1 MRPMLLLLA
10 LAPLVGGRRPRRLEK
25 LASDYDS
32 LVSAV
37 AHDET
42 TSTVRVKLAD
52 SATPVPLEHAVGGA
66 PRRTFRP
73 AGVHEARHV
82 AAGLDRWWSF
92 TFPDAARALEALEAM
107 LDDELLEGTI
117 TTCELAMKVSSDD
130 GPGDPSATYEDPDDP
145 YYDLYQKRVFESLR
159 IPDAWALGAG
169 RTDVVVQ
176 IIDTGSQWHA
186 DLVGNRWENA
196 GEVCGNGLDDDGNG
210 YVDDCYGYNHADGHG
225 GDDLSTYNSHGVHC
239 AGNVAAST
247 NNGVGIAGVAG
258 DGSVTIMTS
267 VLFGNTATMGDAEA
281 LVYGAD
287 NGAHVSSNSWSWLGS
302 TSFYGGAVQ
311 DAIDY
316 ADGPGRRRPAAAG
329 NDDDDNWHWP
339 ARYDRVYAVAA
350 TDATGAKA
358 SFSNYGDWVDFA
370 APGESI
376 VSLVNDGGYSAMSGT
391 SMSTPLVAGIVAFGL
406 SLTNDAA
413 LVNRTLVRKPTPS
426 SCVSDIDTPSS
437 PPSTTPRPTAL
448 ETAAPTDAF
457 CTEFVLA
464 GGACND
470 DKMGTYAVLPGEFC
484 GGKHKYRCV
493 DCAYELDLNAY
504 YYSGYPLWAIGE
516 KDCGDLNV
524 WFYSLSG
531 AETPDLSTE
540 TWYEEAAELSAFYPN
555 AGLTLTCA
563 SYAHGSTDAPSA
575 VPTSE
580 PTPRQPRSARARTR
594 PALTTQ
600 APNATEGLSPTY
612 APTRIPTSEPTPA
625 PTPRPTYAPSL
636 ARPTYNTSA
645 DAGQRRAV
653 ARAVGAP
660 VAAPT
665 TPRPSST
672 PKPTASYCTAFAL
685 SGGFSYNGGKLGTY
699 RATGDFCDGR
709 PVYACVDCAYELE
722 LTAFYYAG
730 YPLWAIGENGCGD
743 LDVWFYSPSTA
754 ATPDLADGWYE
765 ETDATSQFAFN
776 GDLALTCVSYDLGV
790 PAPTGA
796 PTPRPRPTPTRPTS
810 PAPEPAP
817 TAIAAAAPTAAAGYD
832 PSPVPRPRRRP
843 RPPRHAGAVARA
855 APAPSAP
862 APAPTTAAP
871 SEAPTAA
878 LVPAPTTAAPSPAP
892 TPRPSVAPRRRG
904 LGGAAGP
911 DAGAGD
917 SRPDAAADGAARA
930 RADVE
935 LPRLDELVPHP
946 TCGGCDAGD
955 EADDAACQDSSSWY
969 SKKSKNAP
977 GPRLKI

>member
-1 MRPMLLLLA
+1 MSGALLLLA

-92 TFPDAARALEALEAM
+92 TFPDAALALEALEAM
-107 LDDELLEGTI
+107 LDDELLEGDI
-117 TTCELAMKVSSDD
+117 TKCELAMKPGRTDAGADAGAGGLVRRR
-130 GPGDPSATYEDPDDP
+130 PGDPSATYEDPDDP
-145 YYDLYQKRVFESLR
+145 YYDLYQKTVFESLR

-281 LVYGAD
+281 LVYARASTAGPSRTPSTTRRTSA
-287 NGAHVSSNSWSWLGS
+287 SSS
-302 TSFYGGAVQ
+302 
-311 DAIDY
+311 
-316 ADGPGRRRPAAAG
+316 PAAG

-413 LVNRTLVRKPTPS
+413 LVNRTLVRKCLRDTALDVGDLNS
-426 SCVSDIDTPSS
+426 REIGKYVQADGFVACVSDIDTPSS

-464 GGACND
+464 GGDAYND

-531 AETPDLSTE
+531 AETPDLSGRG
-540 TWYEEAAELSAFYPN
+540 AERDRGSA
-555 AGLTLTCA
+555 
-563 SYAHGSTDAPSA
+563 D
-575 VPTSE
+575 V
-580 PTPRQPRSARARTR
+580 RAD
-594 PALTTQ
+594 
-600 APNATEGLSPTY
+600 
-612 APTRIPTSEPTPA
+612 RIPTSEPTPA

-645 DAGQRRAV
+645 PTPVSAAPSL
-653 ARAVGAP
+653 APSGAP

-672 PKPTASYCTAFAL
+672 PKPTASYCTAFVL
-685 SGGFSYNGGKLGTY
+685 SGGFSYNSGKLGTY

-796 PTPRPRPTPTRPTS
+796 PTPRPRPTPTTRPTS

-832 PSPVPRPRRRP
+832 RRRP
-843 RPPRHAGAVARA
+843 
-855 APAPSAP
+855 APAPSPAPTAPTPAPSLAPAPAPSAAP

-878 LVPAPTTAAPSPAP
+878 PVPAPTAARRPPRRA
-892 TPRPSVAPRRRG
+892 RPSRPRRPGPRRRRG
-904 LGGAAGP
+904 
-911 DAGAGD
+911 
-917 SRPDAAADGAARA
+917 RPR
-930 RADVE
+930 R
-935 LPRLDELVPHP
+935 R
-946 TCGGCDAGD
+946 
-955 EADDAACQDSSSWY
+955 
-969 SKKSKNAP
+969 
-977 GPRLKI
+977 RR

>member
-1 MRPMLLLLA
+1 MRPQLLLLA

-92 TFPDAARALEALEAM
+92 TFPDAALALEALEAM
-107 LDDELLEGTI
+107 LDDELLESDI
-117 TTCELAMKVSSDD
+117 TKCELAMKVKALAPPPGGAAAAAAAAAGAKPARPHPTAPTPAPEVSSDD

-145 YYDLYQKRVFESLR
+145 YYDLYQKSVFESLR
-159 IPDAWALGAG
+159 VPDAWALGAG

-176 IIDTGSQWHA
+176 IIDTGSH
-186 DLVGNRWENA
+186 
-196 GEVCGNGLDDDGNG
+196 
-210 YVDDCYGYNHADGHG
+210 
-225 GDDLSTYNSHGVHC
+225 HGVHC

-267 VLFGNTATMGDAEA
+267 VLFGNTATTGDAEA

-287 NGAHVSSNSWSWLGS
+287 NGAHVSSNSWGWLGS

-316 ADGPGRRRPAAAG
+316 ATDLGVVVLAAAG

-376 VSLVNDGGYSAMSGT
+376 VSLVNDGGYMSGT

-413 LVNRTLVRKPTPS
+413 LVNRTLVRKCLRDTALDVGDLNS
-426 SCVSDIDTPSS
+426 REIGKYVQADGFVACVSDIDTPSS

-464 GGACND
+464 GGDAYND

-516 KDCGDLNV
+516 GLRRPQRLV
-524 WFYSLSG
+524 LASG
-531 AETPDLSTE
+531 AETPDLST
-540 TWYEEAAELSAFYPN
+540 
-555 AGLTLTCA
+555 
-563 SYAHGSTDAPSA
+563 
-575 VPTSE
+575 
-580 PTPRQPRSARARTR
+580 ARA
-594 PALTTQ
+594 
-600 APNATEGLSPTY
+600 
-612 APTRIPTSEPTPA
+612 
-625 PTPRPTYAPSL
+625 APSL
-636 ARPTYNTSA
+636 APS
-645 DAGQRRAV
+645 
-653 ARAVGAP
+653 GAP

-685 SGGFSYNGGKLGTY
+685 SGGFSYNSGKLGTY
-699 RATGDFCDGR
+699 RANGDFCDGR
-709 PVYACVDCAYELE
+709 PVYACVDCAHELE

-730 YPLWAIGENGCGD
+730 YPLWAIGEHGCGD

-796 PTPRPRPTPTRPTS
+796 PTPRPRPTPTTRPTS

-817 TAIAAAAPTAAAGYD
+817 TAIAAAPTAAAGYD
-832 PSPVPRPRRRP
+832 
-843 RPPRHAGAVARA
+843 
-855 APAPSAP
+855 
-862 APAPTTAAP
+862 
-871 SEAPTAA
+871 
-878 LVPAPTTAAPSPAP
+878 
-892 TPRPSVAPRRRG
+892 
-904 LGGAAGP
+904 
-911 DAGAGD
+911 
-917 SRPDAAADGAARA
+917 
-930 RADVE
+930 
-935 LPRLDELVPHP
+935 P

-969 SKKSKNAP
+969 SKKSKNGCDWASKKSKNCKKKDEFKVKALEACP
-977 GPRLKI
+977 ATCGACGD

>member
-1 MRPMLLLLA
+1 MRPVLLLLA

-92 TFPDAARALEALEAM
+92 TPPATRAR
-107 LDDELLEGTI
+107 
-117 TTCELAMKVSSDD
+117 VSSDD

-145 YYDLYQKRVFESLR
+145 YYDLYQKTVFESLR

-186 DLVGNRWENA
+186 DLVGNRWENG

-287 NGAHVSSNSWSWLGS
+287 NGAHVSSNSWGWLGS

-316 ADGPGRRRPAAAG
+316 ATDLGVIVLAAAG

-413 LVNRTLVRKPTPS
+413 LVNRTLVRKCLRDTALDVGDLNS
-426 SCVSDIDTPSS
+426 REIGKYVQADAFVACVSDIDTPSS

-464 GGACND
+464 GGDAYND

-580 PTPRQPRSARARTR
+580 PTPA
-594 PALTTQ
+594 PAAATLAPLAAPTAPAPTTQ

-612 APTRIPTSEPTPA
+612 APTRIPTSEPTPS
-625 PTPRPTYAPSL
+625 PTPRPSYAPSL

-645 DAGQRRAV
+645 PTPVSAAPSL
-653 ARAVGAP
+653 APSGAP

-776 GDLALTCVSYDLGV
+776 GDLALTCRRG
-790 PAPTGA
+790 
-796 PTPRPRPTPTRPTS
+796 
-810 PAPEPAP
+810 
-817 TAIAAAAPTAAAGYD
+817 AAARRADDGRAFGGAHGGAGPRADDGRAVARADAAP
-832 PSPVPRPRRRP
+832 VRPRPRR
-843 RPPRHAGAVARA
+843 G
-855 APAPSAP
+855 
-862 APAPTTAAP
+862 
-871 SEAPTAA
+871 
-878 LVPAPTTAAPSPAP
+878 
-892 TPRPSVAPRRRG
+892 PRRR
-904 LGGAAGP
+904 ARGP
-911 DAGAGD
+911 DA
-917 SRPDAAADGAARA
+917 RR
-930 RADVE
+930 R
-935 LPRLDELVPHP
+935 
-946 TCGGCDAGD
+946 
-955 EADDAACQDSSSWY
+955 
-969 SKKSKNAP
+969 
-977 GPRLKI
+977 

>member
-1 MRPMLLLLA
+1 MRPRLLLLA

-92 TFPDAARALEALEAM
+92 TFPDAALALEALEAM
-107 LDDELLEGTI
+107 LDDELLEGDI
-117 TTCELAMKVSSDD
+117 TTCELAMKKS
-130 GPGDPSATYEDPDDP
+130 
-145 YYDLYQKRVFESLR
+145 VFESLR
-159 IPDAWALGAG
+159 VPDAWALGAG

-287 NGAHVSSNSWSWLGS
+287 NGARPSNSWGWLGS

-316 ADGPGRRRPAAAG
+316 ATDLGVIVLAAAG

-413 LVNRTLVRKPTPS
+413 LVNRTLVRECLRDTALDVGDLNSREIGKYVQADGFVA
-426 SCVSDIDTPSS
+426 CVSDIDTPSS

-464 GGACND
+464 GGDAYND

-563 SYAHGSTDAPSA
+563 SYARAD
-575 VPTSE
+575 
-580 PTPRQPRSARARTR
+580 ARADAAADLR
-594 PALTTQ
+594 A
-600 APNATEGLSPTY
+600 
-612 APTRIPTSEPTPA
+612 
-625 PTPRPTYAPSL
+625 L
-636 ARPTYNTSA
+636 ARAAHVQHERA

-653 ARAVGAP
+653 ARAVGRRRGAHD
-660 VAAPT
+660 A
-665 TPRPSST
+665 RPSST

-685 SGGFSYNGGKLGTY
+685 SGGFSYNSGKLGTY
-699 RATGDFCDGR
+699 RANGDFCDGR
-709 PVYACVDCAYELE
+709 PVYACVDCAHELE

-730 YPLWAIGENGCGD
+730 YPLWAIGEHGCGD

-776 GDLALTCVSYDLGV
+776 GDLALTC
-790 PAPTGA
+790 
-796 PTPRPRPTPTRPTS
+796 
-810 PAPEPAP
+810 PAP
-817 TAIAAAAPTAAAGYD
+817 TAIAAAAPAAAGYD
-832 PSPVPRPRRRP
+832 PSPSRARAVARAHRAD
-843 RPPRHAGAVARA
+843 AGAVARA
-855 APAPSAP
+855 RARAVGGARARADDGRAFGGAHGGAGPSAGGG
-862 APAPTTAAP
+862 
-871 SEAPTAA
+871 
-878 LVPAPTTAAPSPAP
+878 APSPAP
-892 TPRPSVAPRRRG
+892 TPRPSVAPSTARPSAAPRPAPTPAPVTPAPTPRPTAPPAPAPASSCRDSASWYRTVRRKDC
-904 LGGAAGP
+904 AYV
-911 DAGAGD
+911 
-917 SRPDAAADGAARA
+917 AR
-930 RADVE
+930 
-935 LPRLDELVPHP
+935 HP
-946 TCGGCDAGD
+946 TKMCGTRGVDDVRAEDACPAACGACD
-955 EADDAACQDSSSWY
+955 DDATVAPTTASSDECSDSASWY
-969 SKKSKNAP
+969 YKKSKKTCATFVSKKPKKNCKRKGVDDVRGRDACQ
-977 GPRLKI
+977 GPRSLYAAARRGD